1 MAQTWRIVTYNTWK
15 CGGLYRD
22 RLNWMGQGLRT
33 LAPDILCLQE
43 AFDCPERDADTAR
56 YLATMLGMEVEVLQ
70 ARQKP
75 REFEQ
80 DRRMSRSN
88 LAVLSKRPMRRGED
102 IKLPEH
108 AEDSDRWAMQATVS
122 AGSGRRLRV
131 VNTHLTHLRGEAGS
145 LLRKSQAEIVARLC
159 ESEATQTVILCGDF
173 NDAWDSASL
182 SPLRTFNWLDAEDE
196 TPGGTYIGA
205 YAIARPQARRIDH
218 IQINASASTDVKLER
233 RFPALNQ
240 PIGPDRAYPSDHAAL
255 VVDLKF
261 NAARSE
267 GM

>member
-22 RLNWMGQGLRT
+22 RLNWMGQGLRA

-43 AFDCPERDADTAR
+43 AFDCPERDADTSR
-56 YLATMLGMEVEVLQ
+56 YLATILDMEVEVLQ

-80 DRRMSRSN
+80 DSRMSRSN
-88 LAVLSKRPMRRGED
+88 LAILSKRPMRRGED
-102 IKLPEH
+102 IKLPER

-122 AGSGRRLRV
+122 AGSGRRLRII
-131 VNTHLTHLRGEAGS
+131 NTHLTHLRGETGS

-159 ESEATQTVILCGDF
+159 ESEETQTVMLCGDF
-173 NDAWDSASL
+173 NDAWDSPAL
-182 SPLRTFNWLDAEDE
+182 LPLRAFNWLDSQDDA
-196 TPGGTYIGA
+196 PGGTYIGA
-205 YAIARPQARRIDH
+205 YAIARPQARQIDH
-218 IQINASASTDVKLER
+218 VQINAPASIDVKLER

-240 PIGPDRAYPSDHAAL
+240 PIGPERAYPSDHAAL
-255 VVDLKF
+255 VADLTF
-261 NAARSE
+261 NTARSE
-267 GM
+267 GI